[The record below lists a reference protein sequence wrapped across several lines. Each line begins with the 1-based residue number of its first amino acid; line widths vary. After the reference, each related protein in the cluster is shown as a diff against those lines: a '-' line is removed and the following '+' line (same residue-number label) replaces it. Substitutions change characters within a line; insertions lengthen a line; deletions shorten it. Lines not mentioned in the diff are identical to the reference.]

1 MIIVIQLQTKTVY
14 LKTKPN
20 NYISV
25 IDIIMDLLKK
35 LLSLNLP

>member
-20 NYISV
+20 NYTSV
-25 IDIIMDLLKK
+25 IEIMDLLKK

>member
-25 IDIIMDLLKK
+25 IEIMDLLEK